1 MRITTKAAFRFF
13 ANGQQ
18 VFGLELSVNS
28 HDTIIK
34 PHVVL
39 IAFHVHW
46 LCLIIRRETGELG
59 LRKKLHERNGPITK
73 VLPVSLVR
81 PKGNKDGFSA
91 HDFYEK
97 ILRSPPFEKGVRGIW
112 PFSLLPSNFFH
123 PIDRFGQ
130 SIFGRG
136 NRHPNVPFTW
146 GAKAIARRGHDSGL
160 F

>member
-39 IAFHVHW
+39 IAFHVHG

-91 HDFYEK
+91 HDFFE
-97 ILRSPPFEKGVRGIW
+97 IFLRSSPFDKGGLGDLAFLFPTIQF
-112 PFSLLPSNFFH
+112 FSS
-123 PIDRFGQ
+123 DRPLRPAYLWV
-130 SIFGRG
+130 S
-136 NRHPNVPFTW
+136 
-146 GAKAIARRGHDSGL
+146 
-160 F
+160 